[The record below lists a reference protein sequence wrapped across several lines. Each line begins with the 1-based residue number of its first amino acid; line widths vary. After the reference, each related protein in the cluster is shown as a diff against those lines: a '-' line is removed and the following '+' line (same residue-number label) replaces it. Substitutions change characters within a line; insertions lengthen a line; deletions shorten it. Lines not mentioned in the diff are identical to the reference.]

1 MYAQSQHIAQVIAR
15 TLALAGGGALIDLIV
30 LTCLSIIGR
39 VFVPLDIGIGPIRGI
54 YDITEIGIS
63 AAVFA
68 FLPLA
73 QLRES
78 HARVDLFQWAIPRR
92 INQGLDLLFNLA
104 MAFVATVGS
113 HRLWQGYALAL
124 IGAFGFVLVAIF
136 CVIRAARRLAGFEE

>member
-15 TLALAGGGALIDLIV
+15 TLALAGGGALIVLIV

-73 QLRES
+73 QLRET

-104 MAFVATVGS
+104 KHLSPQSGP
-113 HRLWQGYALAL
+113 
-124 IGAFGFVLVAIF
+124 IGFTWV
-136 CVIRAARRLAGFEE
+136 CRTKSPMARRRLLRRFPFGRAMHWP

>member
-15 TLALAGGGALIDLIV
+15 TLALAGGGALIVLIV

-73 QLRES
+73 QLRET

-113 HRLWQGYALAL
+113 S
-124 IGAFGFVLVAIF
+124 GFTWVCRTKSPMV
-136 CVIRAARRLAGFEE
+136 RRRLLRRFPFGRAMHWP